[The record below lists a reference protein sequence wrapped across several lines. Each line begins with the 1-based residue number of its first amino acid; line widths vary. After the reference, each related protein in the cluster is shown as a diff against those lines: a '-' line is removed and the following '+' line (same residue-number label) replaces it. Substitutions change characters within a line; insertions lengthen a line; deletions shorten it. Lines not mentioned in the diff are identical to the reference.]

1 MKSAQGISKST
12 IDRLPLY
19 YRTLRQIEQSQEQ
32 IISSEEL
39 GRLSGCNSAQ
49 VRKDLAIFG
58 EFGKK
63 GIGYNLSD
71 LIQTLGKIL
80 ALNRG
85 WRIGIVGVG
94 HLGWALAN
102 YPNFAD
108 VGFALAALFDSQP
121 DKIGQTIQGL
131 SVNSIAEMPDII
143 RKRIVHIGI
152 ITVPASDAQEIADRL
167 VTAGVL
173 GIWNF
178 APIKLRVPDS
188 VQLVSEDL
196 SCGLCTL
203 SYYLSR
209 ANYKPD

>member
-19 YRTLRQIEQSQEQ
+19 YRTLRQIEQSQNK

-39 GRLSGCNSAQ
+39 GRLSGFNPNQ
-49 VRKDLAIFG
+49 IRKDFATFG
-58 EFGKK
+58 EFGTK
-63 GIGYNLSD
+63 GVGYSVPD
-71 LIQTLGKIL
+71 LIFTLGKIL
-80 ALNRG
+80 ALDRG
-85 WRIGIVGVG
+85 WRIGIIGVG

-108 VGFALAALFDSQP
+108 VGFTLAALFDSQP

-203 SYYLSR
+203 SY
-209 ANYKPD
+209 